1 MNYYESVDVKKINLK
16 NVKEFLLTC
25 INTTGVIYAV
35 FPVIVDN
42 SKNAGREYITVTE
55 QLILTNLIN
64 PQQLLNKIKEGFKIL
79 MKRYDIHEVKGK
91 IVFKYRAISYSK
103 YIYDRIL
110 NIPVKDVVRKH
121 TPLKD
126 INLDSFSSIPL
137 SIDLSKYGKVINNE
151 FIHNNKKIPGMHYL
165 YRDDVI
171 IFVHKNNKSGTRK
184 LTVFKNNVIEFEC
197 VDVFDEKKDVF
208 TRSVRNSFTQF
219 ISNSKKKV
227 LYTESV
233 IQSKPILKGKID
245 SVKDN
250 KISCFDIE
258 TYLDSNN
265 VFTPYACAFA
275 RYDDVVKTYYLTD
288 FNDQRDML
296 KNCIL
301 DMLRSDLG
309 TVYVHNLSKFDSYFM
324 HDILKKD
331 EDILSNYKMN
341 KDGRILSINVKF
353 KNKKEKGAFIF
364 RDSLLLLPSE
374 LRILTKK
381 FETDNEKLYFP
392 HRFVKKDILNYTGV
406 KPDFEYY
413 DYDKDDKDEYLK
425 LQEYYNKIKSDN

>member
-110 NIPVKDVVRKH
+110 NIPV
-121 TPLKD
+121 
-126 INLDSFSSIPL
+126 
-137 SIDLSKYGKVINNE
+137 
-151 FIHNNKKIPGMHYL
+151 
-165 YRDDVI
+165 
-171 IFVHKNNKSGTRK
+171 
-184 LTVFKNNVIEFEC
+184 FKNNVIEFEC

-258 TYLDSNN
+258 TYL
-265 VFTPYACAFA
+265 
-275 RYDDVVKTYYLTD
+275 
-288 FNDQRDML
+288 
-296 KNCIL
+296 
-301 DMLRSDLG
+301 
-309 TVYVHNLSKFDSYFM
+309 
-324 HDILKKD
+324 
-331 EDILSNYKMN
+331 
-341 KDGRILSINVKF
+341 
-353 KNKKEKGAFIF
+353 
-364 RDSLLLLPSE
+364 
-374 LRILTKK
+374 
-381 FETDNEKLYFP
+381 
-392 HRFVKKDILNYTGV
+392 
-406 KPDFEYY
+406 
-413 DYDKDDKDEYLK
+413 
-425 LQEYYNKIKSDN
+425 